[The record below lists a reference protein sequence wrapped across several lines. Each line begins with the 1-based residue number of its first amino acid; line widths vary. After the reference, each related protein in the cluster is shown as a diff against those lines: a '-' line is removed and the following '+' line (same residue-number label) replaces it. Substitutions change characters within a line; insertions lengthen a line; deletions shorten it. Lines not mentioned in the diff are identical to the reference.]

1 MAETPNSG
9 QSGEISNTGTLIA
22 TNVAGRDMT
31 NNTTTTYAPTEIHN
45 VWQSVADAIQ
55 SAPPEKQ
62 AEATTKLEELKAEA
76 AKGTKA
82 EDTTLARLVKG
93 LVGLVPSAVSAVAS
107 AFGTP
112 ILGGVAGPVT
122 KFVLEELGADKT

>member
-1 MAETPNSG
+1 MARAA
-9 QSGEISNTGTLIA
+9 EISNTGTLIA

-62 AEATTKLEELKAEA
+62 AEATTKLKELKAEA

-93 LVGLVPSAVSAVAS
+93 LVG
-107 AFGTP
+107 F
-112 ILGGVAGPVT
+112 GPVRGERCSQRLWNT
-122 KFVLEELGADKT
+122 DFGWRRRPGNQICA